1 MWDYSETVKEH
12 YTNPKNVGSIEDA
25 TTIGEAGSLACG
37 DALKLYLKIDDK
49 GIITDAKFQ
58 TFGCGSAVASSSIL
72 TEMIIGKHIDEA
84 RKITNQDIAD
94 KLGGLPPTKMHCSVM
109 GKEALT
115 DALKIYFKEETPKD
129 GNKIICN
136 CFGISKNEIMEAIKK
151 GAKTPEE
158 IREMTGAGSACGGC
172 KNNII
177 HILEE
182 NGITQKAPLTP
193 VQFAIKVN
201 EAIEKHIAPELQK
214 DNGGVE
220 LIDIKDKDVYVKL
233 IGACKGCSNSTATLK
248 NFVEAKLKELVDN
261 DIQVI
266 EV

>member
-1 MWDYSETVKEH
+1 MWDYSEKVKEH

-37 DALKLYLKIDDK
+37 DALKLYLKIDDN
-49 GIITDAKFQ
+49 GIIQDAKFQ

-72 TEMIIGKHIDEA
+72 TEMIIGKHINEA
-84 RKITNQDIAD
+84 KKITNQDIAD
-94 KLGGLPPTKMHCSVM
+94 QLGGLPPTKMHCSVM

-115 DALKIYFKEETPKD
+115 DALKIYFKDETPKD

-136 CFGISKNEIMEAIKK
+136 CYGVSKNEIIEAIKK
-151 GAKTPEE
+151 GAKTPQEVQ
-158 IREMTGAGSACGGC
+158 EMTGAGGACGGC
-172 KNNII
+172 RNLVKKL
-177 HILEE
+177 LED
-182 NGITQKAPLTP
+182 NGISQSEPLTP
-193 VQFAIKVN
+193 IQFALKVN
-201 EAIEKHIAPELQK
+201 NALEKHITPELSK

-220 LIDIKDKDVYVKL
+220 LVDIKDKNVYVKL

-248 NFVEAKLKELVDN
+248 NFVEAKLKELVDSE
-261 DIQVI
+261 IQVI